1 MKFTLSWLK
10 DHLDT
15 AAALDEIVVAL
26 TRIGLE
32 VEGVENPGEKL
43 AAFRIAK
50 VLTAE
55 RHPQADKLQVLSVDA
70 GSGPLQVVCGAPNA
84 RAGLVGVF
92 GAPGATVPAN
102 GMVLKVAAIR
112 GVESNGMM
120 CSTRELELGDDH
132 DGIIELAPDAPVGA
146 TYAEWAGLN
155 DPVID
160 VSITPNK
167 QDCMGVRGIA
177 RDLAAA
183 GLGTLKPLRVP
194 SATTVLPAPSSV
206 EPAPSSVIPA
216 KAGIHTRN
224 ASDGAEASENM
235 DSRLRGNDGSGAD
248 APSPVR
254 PELVEGRVPD
264 ARTSTGSART
274 AVEAI
279 EGTGPGPDIRI
290 EDPAGCPAFYAQG
303 VTGVT
308 NPAAPEW
315 LAKRLRAIG
324 QKPISALVDITNY
337 LTVDLGRPLHV
348 YDKARLTG
356 GLVARKARAGETIL
370 ALNGKTYTLDETMT
384 VIADDAHVHDIGGI
398 MGGEHSGVSDTTTD
412 VIIECAF
419 FDPDH
424 IARTGQKLQLTSDA
438 RQRFERGVDPA
449 FLDDGL
455 AIATR
460 LVLDLCGGTATGI
473 TRAGEPPL
481 GTRSYAYDPA
491 RAETLGGLAVA
502 PERQRAILE
511 SLGFTVADDWNVSPP
526 TWRRDVDGTA
536 DLVEEVIRIEGIDNI
551 PSTPLP
557 RVPGVATPTA
567 TPEQKLERRVRRAAA
582 ARGLDE
588 AVTWSFLSEAEA
600 APFGGSAY
608 TLANPISEDL
618 KVMRPSLLPGLLS
631 AASRNVRRG
640 QSSVRLFE
648 IGRRYLADKERATLG
663 LVLAGER
670 RARGWQGGKAQAYDA
685 FDAKAEALS
694 LLAAAGAPVDNLQV
708 FGNAG
713 DAWHPGQ
720 SGTLRLGPKT
730 VLAAFGI
737 LHPRVCQAFDLD
749 TGVAAVELYLDAIP
763 AKRGTGF
770 MRPAYTP
777 PALQAVR
784 RDFAFLVPDGLAADA
799 LTRAVKG
806 ADKAAIVSA
815 RVFDVFTKQ
824 GETSMAIEVVLQPG
838 DKAFVEAEL
847 KAIADKVV
855 AAAAKLGASLRG

>member
-15 AAALDEIVVAL
+15 AASLDEIVVGL

-70 GSGPLQVVCGAPNA
+70 GDGPLQVVCGAPNA

-92 GAPGATVPAN
+92 GSPGATVPAN

-132 DGIIELAPDAPVGA
+132 DGIIELAADAPVGEV
-146 TYAEWAGLN
+146 YAEWAGLN

-160 VSITPNK
+160 VSITPNR

-183 GLGTLKPLRVP
+183 GLGTLKPL
-194 SATTVLPAPSSV
+194 SV
-206 EPAPSSVIPA
+206 EPV
-216 KAGIHTRN
+216 AG
-224 ASDGAEASENM
+224 E
-235 DSRLRGNDGSGAD
+235 
-248 APSPVR
+248 
-254 PELVEGRVPD
+254 
-264 ARTSTGSART
+264 
-274 AVEAI
+274 
-279 EGTGPGPDIRI
+279 GPGPDVRTD
-290 EDPAGCPAFYAQG
+290 DPAGCPAFFAQG
-303 VTGVT
+303 VNGVT
-308 NPAAPEW
+308 NGTSPEW

-337 LTVDLGRPLHV
+337 ITVDLGRPLHV
-348 YDKARLTG
+348 YDKAKLSG
-356 GLVARKARAGETIL
+356 GLVARKAKAGETVL

-398 MGGEHSGVSDTTTD
+398 MGGEESGVSDTTTD
-412 VIIECAF
+412 VIIECAY
-419 FDPDH
+419 FDPEH
-424 IARTGQKLQLTSDA
+424 IARTGQKLMLTSDA

-460 LVLDLCGGTATGI
+460 LVLDLCGGQPTGI

-502 PERQRAILE
+502 PERQRAILQ
-511 SLGFTVADDWNVSPP
+511 SLGFTVSDDWQVTPP
-526 TWRRDVDGTA
+526 TWRRDVDGPA
-536 DLVEEVIRIEGIDNI
+536 DLVEEVIRIEGIDNV
-551 PSTPLP
+551 PSVPLP
-557 RVPGVATPTA
+557 RAPGVATPTA

-588 AVTWSFLSEAEA
+588 AVTWSFISEAEA
-600 APFGGSAY
+600 APFGGGAF

-631 AASRNVRRG
+631 AAARNVRRG
-640 QSSVRLFE
+640 AGTIRLFE
-648 IGRRYLADKERATLG
+648 IGRRYLADKERPTLS
-663 LVLAGER
+663 LILAGDR
-670 RARGWQGGKAQAYDA
+670 RARHWQTGKAQGFDA
-685 FDAKAEALS
+685 FDAKTEALA

-708 FGNAG
+708 FGEAG

-737 LHPRVCQAFDLD
+737 LHPNVTRAFDLD
-749 TGVAAVELYLDAIP
+749 AGVAAVELYLDAIP
-763 AKRGTGF
+763 GKRSAGF

-784 RDFAFLVPDGLAADA
+784 RDFAFLVPDGVAADA
-799 LTRAVKG
+799 LARAVKG

-815 RVFDVFTKQ
+815 RVFDVFTKD
-824 GETSMAIEVVLQPG
+824 GETSMAVEIVLQPG

-847 KAIADKVV
+847 KTIADKVV